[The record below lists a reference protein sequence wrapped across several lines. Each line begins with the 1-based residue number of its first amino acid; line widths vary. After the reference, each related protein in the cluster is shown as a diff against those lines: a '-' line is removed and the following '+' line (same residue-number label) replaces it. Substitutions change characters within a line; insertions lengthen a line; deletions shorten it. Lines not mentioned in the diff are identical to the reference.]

1 MYHEYLYLLLKVDAD
16 GDADDA
22 SSSLEKKKNGTAV
35 VIQLNPEL
43 CLVLWL
49 FCIEEICSWLTKY
62 KNFVYR
68 RCIKLNE
75 RQWWTMNWKYICC
88 VMSQRTW
95 IPPRNGQYIYS
106 TNKYVF
112 IGKPSLHAPKSVHE
126 QCASQVARL

>member
-49 FCIEEICSWLTKY
+49 FCIEEICS
-62 KNFVYR
+62 
-68 RCIKLNE
+68 
-75 RQWWTMNWKYICC
+75 
-88 VMSQRTW
+88 
-95 IPPRNGQYIYS
+95 
-106 TNKYVF
+106 
-112 IGKPSLHAPKSVHE
+112 
-126 QCASQVARL
+126 